1 MGLFLYCEKMELLKK
16 KVLLELHGVLLLMN
30 VLILCMAR
38 EHVPSVNWVESTLN
52 LVPSAPQFN

>member
-16 KVLLELHGVLLLMN
+16 KVLLELHGVLLLN

>member
-1 MGLFLYCEKMELLKK
+1 MGLFLYREKMELLKK
-16 KVLLELHGVLLLMN
+16 KVLLELHVALLLN